1 MTRKTTAD
9 RWIAY
14 RKPNPQAR
22 LRLFCLHYAGGA
34 ASAFRGWQAELPPE
48 IEVCPVQLPGRESRL
63 REDRL
68 NSVEEVLE
76 VLPGALEP
84 YMDMPFAFFGHSMGA
99 LLSYELTA
107 RLNRDGRSLPV
118 RLLLSGR
125 RAPQVPDDDPPIY
138 DLPDDEFKAELR
150 KLNGTPEA
158 VLEHPE
164 LMELLLPVLRADFT
178 LCETYEYQPSDPLPV
193 ALSAYGGLSDHKV
206 EREALEA
213 WRERTRGAFKL
224 RMFEGDHFFLHGPAR
239 GDLIAAV
246 AQDLMPV
253 LARLQ
258 GRFV

>member
-1 MTRKTTAD
+1 MTPLD

-14 RKPNPQAR
+14 RKPSPQAR

-34 ASAFRGWQAELPPE
+34 ASAFRGWQAEVPPE
-48 IEVCPVQLPGRESRL
+48 IEICPVQLPGRESRL
-63 REDRL
+63 REERL
-68 NSVEEVLE
+68 DSVEAVLDA
-76 VLPGALEP
+76 LPRALEP
-84 YMDMPFAFFGHSMGA
+84 YLDLPFAFFGHSMGA
-99 LLSYELTA
+99 LLAYELTH
-107 RLNRDGRSLPV
+107 RLERDGRSLPA

-125 RAPQVPDDDPPIY
+125 RAPQVPDDEPPIY

-178 LCETYEYQPSDPLPV
+178 LCETYEYEPRAPLPV
-193 ALSAYGGLSDHKV
+193 PISAYGGLSDHKV

-213 WRERTRGAFKL
+213 WSERTRGGFKL

-239 GDLIAAV
+239 GDLIRAV
-246 AQDLMPV
+246 VQDLMPV
-253 LARLQ
+253 LARLA
-258 GRFV
+258 GRVV